1 MYEISLRYVRYVTVG
16 VFFYCYPNKIDKQT
30 L

>member
-1 MYEISLRYVRYVTVG
+1 MYEISLRYVRYVNFG
-16 VFFYCYPNKIDKQT
+16 VFFYCYPNNIDKQT